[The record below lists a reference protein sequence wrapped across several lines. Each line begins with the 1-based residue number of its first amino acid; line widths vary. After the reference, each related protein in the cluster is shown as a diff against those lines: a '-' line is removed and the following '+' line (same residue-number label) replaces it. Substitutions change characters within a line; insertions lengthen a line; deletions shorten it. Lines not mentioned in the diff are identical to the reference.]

1 MCECVAMESSDLRF
15 GFKQLS
21 SCSHALYAFSE
32 SIKYFTSKC
41 NKVYA
46 AFLAASNAFDMNI
59 YMLVF
64 FVKMSLYVLCCY
76 CVVGTDYSR
85 LQCVV
90 RWQNSF
96 GGSFPVTCRVRQGGV
111 LSPYL
116 FAYCIVYRRF
126 NWQSY
131 DRVFPLQIN
140 LPLTLMED

>member
-46 AFLAASNAFDMNI
+46 AFLAASKAFDMNI
-59 YMLVF
+59 YRLVF

-76 CVVGTDYSR
+76 CVATVWLVQTTVDYS
-85 LQCVV
+85 V
-90 RWQNSF
+90 S
-96 GGSFPVTCRVRQGGV
+96 
-111 LSPYL
+111 
-116 FAYCIVYRRF
+116 
-126 NWQSY
+126 
-131 DRVFPLQIN
+131 
-140 LPLTLMED
+140 